1 MCITKAPDN
10 QAYQISQGEYLSS
23 IIRQVQQDKM
33 GGIRLAYQLHFRLT
47 PFRHNQAGR
56 A

>member
-10 QAYQISQGEYLSS
+10 QAYQTSQGEYLSS
-23 IIRQVQQDKM
+23 IIRQVRRDRM
-33 GGIRLAYQLHFRLT
+33 GRIRLDYQLHFRLT
-47 PFRHNQAGR
+47 PFRHSQAGR